1 MELTHEI
8 IDMTYKF
15 ARTFLKRIGRTDIE
29 THDLA
34 HDALLKIS
42 RASEVEPRLLK
53 NRVWLDIKSVFCEF
67 YTNTSTRKHNILLD
81 AVYAEFDM
89 ETRDADV
96 IEAKDVFIQA
106 LKIVYESQPTQCE
119 ILMLILSGKTI
130 KEIAEMRGT
139 TTKAVDALKQKARK
153 TIAAVLGLAA

>member
-8 IDMTYKF
+8 IDITYRF

-139 TTKAVDALKQKARK
+139 TTKAVDALKQKARNA
-153 TIAAVLGLAA
+153 IAAVLGLAA

>member
-34 HDALLKIS
+34 HDALLKIA
-42 RASEVEPRLLK
+42 RASEVEPRFLRH
-53 NRVWLDIKSVFCEF
+53 RVWLDVKSIFYEF
-67 YTNTSTRKHNILLD
+67 YTNTTSRKHNILLD

-89 ETRDADV
+89 ETHDADI
-96 IEAKDVFIQA
+96 IEAKDALVRA
-106 LKIVYESQPTQCE
+106 LKIVYERQPTQFE
-119 ILMLILSGKTI
+119 ILMLILQGKTI
-130 KEIAEMRGT
+130 KEIAQMRGT
-139 TTKAVDALKQKARK
+139 TTNAVDQLKQKARK
-153 TIAAVLGLAA
+153 TIAAVLGTAA